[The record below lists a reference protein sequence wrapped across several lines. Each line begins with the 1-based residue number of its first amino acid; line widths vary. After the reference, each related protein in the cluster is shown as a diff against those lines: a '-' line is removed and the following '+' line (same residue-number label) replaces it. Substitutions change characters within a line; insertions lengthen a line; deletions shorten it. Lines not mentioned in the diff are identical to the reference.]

1 MICVMITPADPSEA
15 RQQMVDRQIV
25 ARGIKN
31 VRVIDAMRWVPREKF
46 FPEGHEALAFEDAAA
61 SIGHGQTISQP
72 YIVAYMT
79 EALDVETEHKIL
91 EIGTGSGYQ
100 AAILG
105 KLGGEVYTVERVKV
119 LLDEAF
125 ERISALHVRNVHF
138 KFGDGSEGWP
148 EQGPFDRII
157 ITAATPQVS
166 DAVLDQLNE
175 GGICIAPVGDRESQ
189 ELIKFTKRDGRIER
203 HSLLGVRFVPLLG
216 TGGFSA

>member
-1 MICVMITPADPSEA
+1 MLTPADPSEA
-15 RQQMVDRQIV
+15 RERMVERQIV

-31 VRVIDAMRWVPREKF
+31 ARVIDAMRWVPRERF
-46 FPEGHEALAFEDAAA
+46 FPEAHQSLAFEDAAA
-61 SIGHGQTISQP
+61 PIGHGQTISQP

-79 EALDVETEHKIL
+79 EALQVETEHKIL

-100 AAILG
+100 AAILA

-119 LLDEAF
+119 LLDDAF
-125 ERISALHVRNVHF
+125 ERLSTMKIRNVHF

-148 EQGPFDRII
+148 EKGPYDRII
-157 ITAATPQVS
+157 ITAATPAVA
-166 DAVLDQLNE
+166 DTVLDQLAD
-175 GGICIAPVGDRESQ
+175 GGICVAPVGNRDSQ
-189 ELIKFTKRDGRIER
+189 ELVKFVKRNGRIER